1 MGGGSYGGYLALLI
15 AKIAPWYVDGVIDNS
30 GTVLPL
36 LECIIGKDL
45 SRPEFFFSDLNKLV
59 GMFIKTYWTRED
71 ERLSYF
77 FTNENYMI
85 RSLLNSSHLTIQASV
100 NKNIILVSYHSL
112 KDPFNTAK
120 DKQTLFLAYKEL
132 GYDATL
138 HLIKDESEI
147 DGRFI
152 KDLNHGMRITDKA
165 LFRKELPLMLEKLQK
180 RKSFMQEN
188 SISYDD
194 EKDIKAIVFIVGGFG
209 ANANISFLDFDRE
222 YIAKNFDVV
231 VVHVFYHCFCARQSI
246 DQKYNP
252 KLIPN
257 QDDLERVNGI
267 LKNINLGHL
276 SVNKD
281 NFEQI
286 IPLIEQKVNKMK
298 QAGLVDESQKIE
310 LSCDFIPPNGD
321 YQNYGIMAAID
332 HINALKDLVKRF
344 PKFADLPKIYGGGS
358 YGGYL
363 ALLIAKIAPWYVDG
377 VIDNSGVCLP
387 FLACIL
393 GREMNQGEFYFEG
406 SGYRLYC
413 FVYKYWNRN
422 MNSSYYFG
430 DENYLIRAILNS
442 NHLQIQSNL
451 NKNTIFVSYHSIQ
464 DMGAPVQNKIELY
477 KCYQELGYDAT
488 LHLIKDENDID
499 GRFVKSLE
507 HGLRMTDRALFRK
520 ELPLMLEKLQG
531 RKSFMQENSISYP
544 CGNKVFVFKDLEDKF
559 ELEMI
564 N

>member
-1 MGGGSYGGYLALLI
+1 MLI
-15 AKIAPWYVDGVIDNS
+15 NQTFEIDS
-30 GTVLPL
+30 CDDV
-36 LECIIGKDL
+36 
-45 SRPEFFFSDLNKLV
+45 
-59 GMFIKTYWTRED
+59 
-71 ERLSYF
+71 
-77 FTNENYMI
+77 
-85 RSLLNSSHLTIQASV
+85 
-100 NKNIILVSYHSL
+100 
-112 KDPFNTAK
+112 
-120 DKQTLFLAYKEL
+120 EL
-132 GYDATL
+132 G
-138 HLIKDESEI
+138 IKRTS
-147 DGRFI
+147 
-152 KDLNHGMRITDKA
+152 K
-165 LFRKELPLMLEKLQK
+165 LEY
-180 RKSFMQEN
+180 R
-188 SISYDD
+188 ISYDD

-257 QDDLERVNGI
+257 QDDLERVNSI

-363 ALLIAKIAPWYVDG
+363 SLLIAKIAPWYVDG

-406 SGYRLYC
+406 SVYRLYC

-430 DENYLIRAILNS
+430 DENYLIRAVLNS

>member
-1 MGGGSYGGYLALLI
+1 MLI
-15 AKIAPWYVDGVIDNS
+15 N
-30 GTVLPL
+30 
-36 LECIIGKDL
+36 
-45 SRPEFFFSDLNKLV
+45 
-59 GMFIKTYWTRED
+59 
-71 ERLSYF
+71 
-77 FTNENYMI
+77 
-85 RSLLNSSHLTIQASV
+85 
-100 NKNIILVSYHSL
+100 
-112 KDPFNTAK
+112 
-120 DKQTLFLAYKEL
+120 QTF
-132 GYDATL
+132 
-138 HLIKDESEI
+138 EI
-147 DGRFI
+147 DSCDDVELNI
-152 KDLNHGMRITDKA
+152 KRTSK
-165 LFRKELPLMLEKLQK
+165 LEY
-180 RKSFMQEN
+180 R
-188 SISYDD
+188 ISYDD

-222 YIAKNFDVV
+222 YIAKNFNVV
-231 VVHVFYHCFCARQSI
+231 VIHVFYHCFCARQSI

-257 QDDLERVNGI
+257 QDDLERINGI

-276 SVNKD
+276 S
-281 NFEQI
+281 
-286 IPLIEQKVNKMK
+286 VNKMK

-321 YQNYGIMAAID
+321 YQNYGVMAAID

-363 ALLIAKIAPWYVDG
+363 SLLIAKIAPWYVDG
-377 VIDNSGVCLP
+377 VVDNSGSALP
-387 FLACIL
+387 PLNYIL

-442 NHLQIQSNL
+442 NHLKIQANIDSD
-451 NKNTIFVSYHSIQ
+451 IVFSSYHSLQ
-464 DMGAPVQNKIELY
+464 DTRASAQNKIELY

-488 LHLIKDENDID
+488 LHLIKDENDVD
-499 GRFVKSLE
+499 GRFIKSLE
-507 HGLRMTDRALFRK
+507 HGLRMTDKALFRK

-531 RKSFMQENSISYP
+531 RKSFMRENSISYP
-544 CGNKVFVFKDLEDKF
+544 CGNKVFAFKDVGDKF
-559 ELEMI
+559 KLEI
-564 N
+564 KD

>member
-1 MGGGSYGGYLALLI
+1 MLINQTFEIDSCDDVELNIKRTSKLEYRISYDDEKDLKAIVFITGGFGANANISFLDFDREYIAKNFDVVVVHVFYHCFCARQSIDQKYNPKLIPNQDDLERVNGILKNINLGHLSVNKDNFEQIIPLIEQKVNEMKQAGLVDESQKIELSCDFIPPNGDYQNYGIMAAIDHINALKDLVKRFPKLADLPKIYGGGSYGGYLALLI

-165 LFRKELPLMLEKLQK
+165 LFRKELPLMLEKLQ
-180 RKSFMQEN
+180 
-188 SISYDD
+188 
-194 EKDIKAIVFIVGGFG
+194 
-209 ANANISFLDFDRE
+209 
-222 YIAKNFDVV
+222 
-231 VVHVFYHCFCARQSI
+231 
-246 DQKYNP
+246 
-252 KLIPN
+252 
-257 QDDLERVNGI
+257 
-267 LKNINLGHL
+267 
-276 SVNKD
+276 
-281 NFEQI
+281 
-286 IPLIEQKVNKMK
+286 
-298 QAGLVDESQKIE
+298 
-310 LSCDFIPPNGD
+310 
-321 YQNYGIMAAID
+321 
-332 HINALKDLVKRF
+332 
-344 PKFADLPKIYGGGS
+344 
-358 YGGYL
+358 
-363 ALLIAKIAPWYVDG
+363 
-377 VIDNSGVCLP
+377 
-387 FLACIL
+387 
-393 GREMNQGEFYFEG
+393 
-406 SGYRLYC
+406 
-413 FVYKYWNRN
+413 
-422 MNSSYYFG
+422 
-430 DENYLIRAILNS
+430 
-442 NHLQIQSNL
+442 
-451 NKNTIFVSYHSIQ
+451 
-464 DMGAPVQNKIELY
+464 
-477 KCYQELGYDAT
+477 
-488 LHLIKDENDID
+488 
-499 GRFVKSLE
+499 
-507 HGLRMTDRALFRK
+507 
-520 ELPLMLEKLQG
+520 G

-544 CGNKVFVFKDLEDKF
+544 CGNKVFTFKDVENQLK
-559 ELEMI
+559 LII

>member
-1 MGGGSYGGYLALLI
+1 QKYNPKLIPNQDDLERVNGILKNINLGHLSVNKDNFEQIIPLIEQKVNKMKQAGLVDESQKIELSCDFIPPNGDYQNYGIMAAIDHINALKDLVKRFPKFADLPKIYGGGSYGGYLALLI

-188 SISYDD
+188 SISY
-194 EKDIKAIVFIVGGFG
+194 
-209 ANANISFLDFDRE
+209 
-222 YIAKNFDVV
+222 
-231 VVHVFYHCFCARQSI
+231 
-246 DQKYNP
+246 
-252 KLIPN
+252 
-257 QDDLERVNGI
+257 
-267 LKNINLGHL
+267 
-276 SVNKD
+276 
-281 NFEQI
+281 
-286 IPLIEQKVNKMK
+286 
-298 QAGLVDESQKIE
+298 
-310 LSCDFIPPNGD
+310 
-321 YQNYGIMAAID
+321 
-332 HINALKDLVKRF
+332 
-344 PKFADLPKIYGGGS
+344 
-358 YGGYL
+358 
-363 ALLIAKIAPWYVDG
+363 
-377 VIDNSGVCLP
+377 
-387 FLACIL
+387 
-393 GREMNQGEFYFEG
+393 
-406 SGYRLYC
+406 
-413 FVYKYWNRN
+413 
-422 MNSSYYFG
+422 
-430 DENYLIRAILNS
+430 
-442 NHLQIQSNL
+442 
-451 NKNTIFVSYHSIQ
+451 
-464 DMGAPVQNKIELY
+464 
-477 KCYQELGYDAT
+477 
-488 LHLIKDENDID
+488 
-499 GRFVKSLE
+499 
-507 HGLRMTDRALFRK
+507 
-520 ELPLMLEKLQG
+520 
-531 RKSFMQENSISYP
+531 P
-544 CGNKVFVFKDLEDKF
+544 CGNKVFTFKDVENQLK
-559 ELEMI
+559 LII

>member
-1 MGGGSYGGYLALLI
+1 SIDQKYNPKLIPNQDDLERVNGILKNINLGHLSVNKDNFEQIIPLIEQKVNKMKQAGLVDESQKIELSCDFIPPNGDYQNYGIMAAIDHINALKDLVKRFPKFADLPKIYGGGSYGGYLALLI

-165 LFRKELPLMLEKLQK
+165 LFRKELPLMLEKLQ
-180 RKSFMQEN
+180 
-188 SISYDD
+188 
-194 EKDIKAIVFIVGGFG
+194 
-209 ANANISFLDFDRE
+209 
-222 YIAKNFDVV
+222 
-231 VVHVFYHCFCARQSI
+231 
-246 DQKYNP
+246 
-252 KLIPN
+252 
-257 QDDLERVNGI
+257 
-267 LKNINLGHL
+267 
-276 SVNKD
+276 
-281 NFEQI
+281 
-286 IPLIEQKVNKMK
+286 
-298 QAGLVDESQKIE
+298 
-310 LSCDFIPPNGD
+310 
-321 YQNYGIMAAID
+321 
-332 HINALKDLVKRF
+332 
-344 PKFADLPKIYGGGS
+344 
-358 YGGYL
+358 
-363 ALLIAKIAPWYVDG
+363 
-377 VIDNSGVCLP
+377 
-387 FLACIL
+387 
-393 GREMNQGEFYFEG
+393 
-406 SGYRLYC
+406 
-413 FVYKYWNRN
+413 
-422 MNSSYYFG
+422 
-430 DENYLIRAILNS
+430 
-442 NHLQIQSNL
+442 
-451 NKNTIFVSYHSIQ
+451 
-464 DMGAPVQNKIELY
+464 
-477 KCYQELGYDAT
+477 
-488 LHLIKDENDID
+488 
-499 GRFVKSLE
+499 
-507 HGLRMTDRALFRK
+507 
-520 ELPLMLEKLQG
+520 G

-544 CGNKVFVFKDLEDKF
+544 CGNKVFTFKDVENQLK
-559 ELEMI
+559 LII

>member
-1 MGGGSYGGYLALLI
+1 MLI
-15 AKIAPWYVDGVIDNS
+15 N
-30 GTVLPL
+30 
-36 LECIIGKDL
+36 
-45 SRPEFFFSDLNKLV
+45 
-59 GMFIKTYWTRED
+59 
-71 ERLSYF
+71 
-77 FTNENYMI
+77 
-85 RSLLNSSHLTIQASV
+85 
-100 NKNIILVSYHSL
+100 
-112 KDPFNTAK
+112 
-120 DKQTLFLAYKEL
+120 QTF
-132 GYDATL
+132 
-138 HLIKDESEI
+138 EI
-147 DGRFI
+147 DSCDDVELNI
-152 KDLNHGMRITDKA
+152 KRTSK
-165 LFRKELPLMLEKLQK
+165 LEY
-180 RKSFMQEN
+180 R
-188 SISYDD
+188 ISYDD

-222 YIAKNFDVV
+222 YIAKNFNVV
-231 VVHVFYHCFCARQSI
+231 AVHVFYHCFCARQSI

-257 QDDLERVNGI
+257 QDDLERINGI

-276 SVNKD
+276 LANED

-286 IPLIEQKVNKMK
+286 IPFIEQRAGEIK

-310 LSCDFIPPNGD
+310 LFCDFVPPNGD

-363 ALLIAKIAPWYVDG
+363 SLLIAKIAPWYVDG

-406 SGYRLYC
+406 SGHRLYC
-413 FVYKYWNRN
+413 FVYKYWTRN
-422 MNSSYYFG
+422 INSSYYFG

-442 NHLQIQSNL
+442 NHLKFQANIDSD
-451 NKNTIFVSYHSIQ
+451 IVFSSYHSIQ
-464 DMGAPVQNKIELY
+464 DIGAPVQNKIELY

-488 LHLIKDENDID
+488 LHLIKDESDVD
-499 GRFVKSLE
+499 GRFIKSLE

-544 CGNKVFVFKDLEDKF
+544 CGNKVFTFKDVGDKI
-559 ELEMI
+559 ELEII

>member
-1 MGGGSYGGYLALLI
+1 MLI
-15 AKIAPWYVDGVIDNS
+15 NQS
-30 GTVLPL
+30 
-36 LECIIGKDL
+36 
-45 SRPEFFFSDLNKLV
+45 F
-59 GMFIKTYWTRED
+59 
-71 ERLSYF
+71 
-77 FTNENYMI
+77 
-85 RSLLNSSHLTIQASV
+85 
-100 NKNIILVSYHSL
+100 
-112 KDPFNTAK
+112 
-120 DKQTLFLAYKEL
+120 
-132 GYDATL
+132 
-138 HLIKDESEI
+138 EI
-147 DGRFI
+147 DSCDDVELNI
-152 KDLNHGMRITDKA
+152 KRTSK
-165 LFRKELPLMLEKLQK
+165 LEY
-180 RKSFMQEN
+180 R
-188 SISYDD
+188 ISYDD
-194 EKDIKAIVFIVGGFG
+194 EKDLKAIVFIIGGFG

-252 KLIPN
+252 KLTPN
-257 QDDLERVNGI
+257 KDDLERINGI

-286 IPLIEQKVNKMK
+286 IPLIEQRAGEIK
-298 QAGLVDESQKIE
+298 QTGLVDESQKIE
-310 LSCDFIPPNGD
+310 LFCDFVPPNGD
-321 YQNYGIMAAID
+321 YQNYGIMAALD

-363 ALLIAKIAPWYVDG
+363 SLLIAKIAPWYVDG
-377 VIDNSGVCLP
+377 MIDNSGVCLP

-406 SGYRLYC
+406 SGHRLYC

-520 ELPLMLEKLQG
+520 ELPLMLEKLQK

-559 ELEMI
+559 ELEII

>member
-1 MGGGSYGGYLALLI
+1 MLI
-15 AKIAPWYVDGVIDNS
+15 N
-30 GTVLPL
+30 
-36 LECIIGKDL
+36 
-45 SRPEFFFSDLNKLV
+45 
-59 GMFIKTYWTRED
+59 
-71 ERLSYF
+71 
-77 FTNENYMI
+77 
-85 RSLLNSSHLTIQASV
+85 
-100 NKNIILVSYHSL
+100 
-112 KDPFNTAK
+112 
-120 DKQTLFLAYKEL
+120 QTF
-132 GYDATL
+132 
-138 HLIKDESEI
+138 EI
-147 DGRFI
+147 DSCDDVELNI
-152 KDLNHGMRITDKA
+152 KRTSK
-165 LFRKELPLMLEKLQK
+165 LEY
-180 RKSFMQEN
+180 R
-188 SISYDD
+188 ISYDD
-194 EKDIKAIVFIVGGFG
+194 EKDIKAIVFVIGGYG

-231 VVHVFYHCFCARQSI
+231 VVHVFYHCFCHRRSNI
-246 DQKYNP
+246 EKYSAITMFAEED
-252 KLIPN
+252 IPN
-257 QDDLERVNGI
+257 LSQALFDMGINMNVNLENAYQSYELLNEYIGK
-267 LKNINLGHL
+267 LKLEGKL
-276 SVNKD
+276 TQ
-281 NFEQI
+281 EY
-286 IPLIEQKVNKMK
+286 
-298 QAGLVDESQKIE
+298 QAKFTST
-310 LSCDFIPPNGD
+310 FIPPNGD
-321 YQNYGIMAAID
+321 YQNYGIMPAID

-363 ALLIAKIAPWYVDG
+363 SLLIAKIAPWYVDG

-430 DENYLIRAILNS
+430 DENYLIRAVLNS